1 MRLDA
6 SASQEIKFHLMAF
19 SFESIFRTIRQS
31 IKSFLYFAS
40 LKVDQTTTKIAYMT
54 AAMTS
59 LANIHGI
66 TFSFVKSIGGK
77 NELFQMFPT
86 IKEQVSIKFSFSLI
100 LI

>member
-1 MRLDA
+1 
-6 SASQEIKFHLMAF
+6 
-19 SFESIFRTIRQS
+19 
-31 IKSFLYFAS
+31 
-40 LKVDQTTTKIAYMT
+40 MT

-86 IKEQVSIKFSFSLI
+86 IKEQVSINVLLFDSPINEAYSVST
-100 LI
+100 